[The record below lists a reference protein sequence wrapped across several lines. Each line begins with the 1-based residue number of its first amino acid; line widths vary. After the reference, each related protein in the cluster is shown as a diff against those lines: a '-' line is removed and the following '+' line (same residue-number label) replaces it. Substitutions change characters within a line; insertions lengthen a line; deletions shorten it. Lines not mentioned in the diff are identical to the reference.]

1 VGGVRG
7 VVWAWWGGQ
16 RRVQFGRHSGEAPS
30 RAVLTRLPVFLVA
43 FASLAHGA

>member
-1 VGGVRG
+1 VLGVTG
-7 VVWAWWGGQ
+7 EVWGRCGGQ